1 MGVAHSIHETHLYSI
16 DIYWIARGQIMCT
29 TENRT
34 GEYIDVVS
42 NQLELSASRTKVKT
56 TTGTAV
62 FRGGLPVF
70 CHSLHTPRV
79 AKYLCLMFPNQEG
92 AGGTGGEGGHV
103 TYPGALVTELKSES

>member
-1 MGVAHSIHETHLYSI
+1 MPLLPYDYLHLVNCPEVVIIS
-16 DIYWIARGQIMCT
+16 DILC
-29 TENRT
+29 
-34 GEYIDVVS
+34 
-42 NQLELSASRTKVKT
+42 RTKAKT

-70 CHSLHTPRV
+70 RHSLRTPRV

-92 AGGTGGEGGHV
+92 AGGMGGVGGHV